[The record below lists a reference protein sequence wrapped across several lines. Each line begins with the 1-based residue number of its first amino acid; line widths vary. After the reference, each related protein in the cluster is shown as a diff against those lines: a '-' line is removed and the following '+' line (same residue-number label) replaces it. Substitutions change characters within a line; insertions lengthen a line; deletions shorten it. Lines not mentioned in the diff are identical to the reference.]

1 MFQNLSG
8 KKKDIYAQLKMIFKV
23 KRKTIKI
30 DSEKNLDKLISNV
43 DEKIQTGLNYE
54 R

>member
-1 MFQNLSG
+1 MLNL
-8 KKKDIYAQLKMIFKV
+8 KAILKSKA
-23 KRKTIKI
+23 KSIKL
-30 DSEKNLDKLISNV
+30 DSEKKNLDKLISNV

>member
-1 MFQNLSG
+1 MFQNLSR
-8 KKKDIYAQLKMIFKV
+8 KKKDIYAQLKSD
-23 KRKTIKI
+23 IKSKAKSI
-30 DSEKNLDKLISNV
+30 KLDSEKNLDKLISNV